1 MSELRLR
8 VKVDLILGG
17 KICNPSSVR
26 TPRAF
31 GSECLDEESKPGFVQ
46 GFYLASYMGAG
57 SSAFSLSPIGPEG
70 TATLNLSLAHGDV
83 DTVKF
88 TTAFLMKGHRRDRC
102 CHLASG
108 FVPLN
113 DLLGMVGKQDLSA
126 SPAGKHEFTLEQPC
140 FPMKDNF
147 TNNKAILRFANAGS
161 DLAELSRL
169 KLRASSLH
177 RLDESNAVVDKLG
190 SALQACISKCA
201 VSPLNAGVNFLESFT
216 YGHMANH
223 MTHYSLL
230 GYLFDNLQT
239 PVTLGMVM
247 YAAYQTMHS
256 TDLSFSALRAM
267 PDQELA
273 LRFGVPLITR
283 HTACAL
289 SNVYSTDYTV
299 NGTGQAC
306 KLRETEDIARSFSAL
321 NMAVQGGPDV
331 SAYPT
336 PGHRCD
342 KVPLG
347 QAMQELDRAG
357 VTRHRQG
364 ASSSSG
370 AAWVGKSCVTDDCE
384 NLAQAILMN
393 AKAVRKFTREGLTLA
408 SEMCRIARCNPLF
421 ADCSERHHEAM
432 AEVLCRLG
440 DMLESGDWSNSF
452 LVASAKSASYS
463 VGGQPNPTQLSGHG
477 AVISRVRD
485 RDTGKYTHAVVEGT
499 TYATVDRPVPLDY
512 AQEVPIKIMKGS
524 AVAGTQLIGV
534 ENLTTA
540 IAQNVHE
547 DLGLSP
553 DRCILAHFKDN
564 YDDNPDKC
572 PFYVSAFFTGL
583 SEGPH
588 GSVACVPI
596 DTEPPEHYNA
606 GNLPLFGAP
615 VMGLSKKSTKAIP
628 VSHETLA
635 MAGVRDAKQAL
646 KLMADQVEEAWGPG
660 MTQRQAYTLMSYWQP
675 VDSPDLPS
683 LHRDNYATTVRSE
696 NSWAYDDPLHA
707 ALVVRVLTAL
717 ADRFNAIQRADRAS
731 DGARASA
738 FGQYLSATLRVSIP
752 LPRKAEVKDFDL
764 TTMRN
769 LRQAAKDVG
778 ILKLAACPVKAKY
791 ISARSKVPSDHLFY
805 HCDGGGLAHAHNVRL
820 A

>member
-1 MSELRLR
+1 MSALRLK
-8 VKVDLILGG
+8 VKVDLVLGG
-17 KICNPSSVR
+17 KICNPSAVK
-26 TPRAF
+26 TPRTF
-31 GSECLDEESKPGFVQ
+31 GTECMDEESKPGFVEK
-46 GFYLASYMGAG
+46 FYLASYVGAG
-57 SSAFSLSPIGPEG
+57 SPAFSLSPIGADG
-70 TATLNLSLAHGDV
+70 TATLNLALSHGDV

-108 FVPLN
+108 FVPVK
-113 DLLGMVGKQDLSA
+113 DLLAMIDKKKSA
-126 SPAGKHEFTLEQPC
+126 ASTDFALDQPC

-147 TNNKAILRFANAGS
+147 TNNKAVLRFCDDGS
-161 DLAELSRL
+161 DLAGLSKL
-169 KLRASSLH
+169 KLKASTLH

-190 SALQACISKCA
+190 SALQACISRCA

-230 GYLFDNLQT
+230 GYLFENLQT

-256 TDLSFSALRAM
+256 TNLGFSALQAM
-267 PDQELA
+267 PDKELA
-273 LRFGVPLITR
+273 LRFGVPMITR
-283 HTACAL
+283 HTSCAL

-321 NMAVQGGPDV
+321 NMAVQGGADA

-342 KVPLG
+342 RVPLAR
-347 QAMQELDRAG
+347 AMEELDRAG
-357 VTRHRQG
+357 VTRHRLAG
-364 ASSSSG
+364 AGGKG

-393 AKAVRKFTREGLTLA
+393 AKAVRKFTRDRQALA
-408 SEMCRIARCNPLF
+408 SAMTAVASKSPLF
-421 ADCSERHHEAM
+421 AECCERHHAAM
-432 AEVLCRLG
+432 GDVLCRLG
-440 DMLESGDWSNSF
+440 DMLESGEWSNSF

-477 AVISRVRD
+477 AVISRVKD
-485 RDTGKYTHAVVEGT
+485 RETGKYTHAVVEGT
-499 TYATVDRPVPLDY
+499 TYATVDRPVPLGY
-512 AQEVPIKIMKGS
+512 AQEVPIKVMKGTV
-524 AVAGTQLIGV
+524 VAGSQLIGV
-534 ENLTTA
+534 ETLTTA

-547 DLGLSP
+547 DMGLSP

-583 SEGPH
+583 SEGPN

-596 DTEPPEHYNA
+596 DTQPPANYMA
-606 GNLPLFGAP
+606 GDLPLFGAP
-615 VMGLSKKSTKAIP
+615 VMGLSKKTTKAIP

-635 MAGVRDAKQAL
+635 AAGVRDAKQAL
-646 KLMADQVEEAWGPG
+646 KLIADQVEEAWGPG
-660 MTQRQAYTLMSYWQP
+660 MTERQADTLMSYWQP
-675 VDSPDLPS
+675 VDSPDLPALNS
-683 LHRDNYATTVRSE
+683 KNYAATVRSE

-707 ALVVRVLTAL
+707 ALAVRVLTAL
-717 ADRFNAIQRADRAS
+717 ADKFNAIQRANPAS

-738 FGQYLSATLRVSIP
+738 YGQYLSACLRVTLP
-752 LPRKAEVKDFDL
+752 LPTLSTAKQFNL
-764 TTMRN
+764 TTMHN
-769 LRQAAKDVG
+769 LREAAKEVG
-778 ILKLAACPVKAKY
+778 LHKLAACPVKAKY
-791 ISARSKVPSDHLFY
+791 ISARSKVPSEHLFY
-805 HCDGGGLAHAHNVRL
+805 HCDGGGMVHSHRLRL